1 MSLHQI
7 YKTLEFFQFD
17 YSIVFMHSLYPSL
30 LVPLC
35 EHTLSNTC
43 FTTELSQRMF
53 FHRRETPEQILCV
66 QGLKPRLGEL
76 TAALGGV
83 DLHARQLIEPLN
95 RQDHRLA
102 VPVRNRYSCFVVE
115 LVFCIRFIS
124 PVCEKMFWFQSHK
137 RLEKGF
143 KNTYNRSKTA
153 KR

>member
-83 DLHARQLIEPLN
+83 DLLSRQLVELLD
-95 RQDHRLA
+95 RQDDWLA
-102 VPVRNRYSCFVVE
+102 VPVGRQQICICLRYYRHLLYCKQAVERSCCCPGSAGTAFENR
-115 LVFCIRFIS
+115 FCGS
-124 PVCEKMFWFQSHK
+124 
-137 RLEKGF
+137 GF
-143 KNTYNRSKTA
+143 
-153 KR
+153 